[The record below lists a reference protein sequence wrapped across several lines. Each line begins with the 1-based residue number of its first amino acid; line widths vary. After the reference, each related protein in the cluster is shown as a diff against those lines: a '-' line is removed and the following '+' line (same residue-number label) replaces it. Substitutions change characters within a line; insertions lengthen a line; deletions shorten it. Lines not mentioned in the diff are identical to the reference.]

1 MKSIGTG
8 RATNMITVTKALFS
22 GMTGLLLG
30 SSAYAQFLGDP
41 LLGNVWARGAKIT
54 IYQGTEQQPS
64 MIVRANT
71 IFRDYQRKSFFRIGV
86 LPIGVMEGVTLEVR
100 DVESITNSLAQLD
113 HWLGPRA
120 GSRLEL
126 RQVTIQIAATVTN
139 RLQAGRIHV
148 LPGGKWELVD
158 DVRLQVGTN
167 QMQAAHAT
175 LQVAGERTGTL
186 VMATTPPWTTN
197 ILALSKSEFSAK

>member
-1 MKSIGTG
+1 MN
-8 RATNMITVTKALFS
+8 AFTKALLS
-22 GMTGLLLG
+22 GMTSLLLVP
-30 SSAYAQFLGDP
+30 SAQAQFMGD
-41 LLGNVWARGAKIT
+41 LLSGNVWARGALIT
-54 IYQGTEQQPS
+54 IYQGTEPKPS

-86 LPIGVMEGVTLEVR
+86 LPIGVMEGVTFDVR
-100 DVESITNSLAQLD
+100 HVESITNSLAQLD

-120 GSRLEL
+120 ANRLEL
-126 RQVTIQIAATVTN
+126 RQVTIQISATVTN

-148 LPGGKWELVD
+148 LPGGKWELAD

-167 QMQAAHAT
+167 QMQAARAT

-186 VMATTPPWTTN
+186 VMGTTPPWTTN
-197 ILALSKSEFSAK
+197 FFALAKSELPTK